1 MSDLMPDLMSAK
13 PDATQ
18 YIGRFAPSPSG
29 ELHFGSLI
37 AALGSFLHA
46 RAAQGQW
53 RVRIDDLDPP
63 REIAGSADSI
73 LATLERFG
81 LHWDGD
87 VVWQSQRHDAYR
99 AALDAL
105 HHHGLS
111 YYCTCTRQRIAQI
124 GGTYDGH
131 CRDLTLGAEHAALR
145 LRQTRPVYVFD
156 DDFQGPLHASQSLAE
171 EDFIIRR
178 RDGFFAYNLA
188 VVVDDHYQGVNHIVR
203 GADLIEPTVRQISLY
218 QHLGYPPPGYL
229 HLPLAVNA
237 KGDKL
242 SKQNHAPALPEGDP
256 RPVLLKALQFL
267 GQTLP
272 ENWQD
277 LSLDLLL
284 RWATDH
290 WSPALMPRHN
300 AKAPADLTSA
310 FSK

>member
-1 MSDLMPDLMSAK
+1 MSDTHAASP
-13 PDATQ
+13 

-37 AALGSFLHA
+37 AALGSYLHA

-53 RVRIDDLDPP
+53 LVRIDDLDPP

-81 LHWDGD
+81 LHWDGE
-87 VVWQSQRHDAYR
+87 VVWQSKRHDAYR
-99 AALDAL
+99 AALDTL
-105 HHHGLS
+105 RNNGLS
-111 YYCTCTRQRIAQI
+111 YYCTCTRQRISQL

-131 CRDLTLGAEHAALR
+131 CQHLCLGPENAAIR
-145 LRQTRPVYVFD
+145 LRQTRPVYAFD
-156 DDFQGPLHASQSLAE
+156 DDFQGQLHASQSLAE

-178 RDGFFAYNLA
+178 RDGLFAYNLA
-188 VVVDDHYQGVNHIVR
+188 VVVDDHYQGVNHVVR

-218 QHLGYPPPGYL
+218 QHLGYPQPGYL
-229 HLPLAVNA
+229 HLPLAVNES
-237 KGDKL
+237 GDKL
-242 SKQNHAPALPEGDP
+242 SKQNHAPGLPQGDP

-277 LSLDLLL
+277 LTLDLLL
-284 RWATDH
+284 RWAIEH
-290 WSPALMPRHN
+290 WSPAMMPRQH
-300 AKAPADLTSA
+300 AKAPSDLTSA

>member
-1 MSDLMPDLMSAK
+1 MPDTDSAS
-13 PDATQ
+13 P

-37 AALGSFLHA
+37 AALGSYLHA

-53 RVRIDDLDPP
+53 LVRIDDLDPP
-63 REIAGSADSI
+63 REIAGSADRI

-81 LHWDGD
+81 LHWDGE
-87 VVWQSQRHDAYR
+87 VVWQSRRHDAYR

-105 HHHGLS
+105 HQSGLS
-111 YYCTCTRQRIAQI
+111 YYCTCTRQRITQL
-124 GGTYDGH
+124 GGNYDGH
-131 CRDLTLGAEHAALR
+131 CRDLALGAENAAIR
-145 LRQTRPVYVFD
+145 LRQTRPVYAFD
-156 DDFQGPLHASQSLAE
+156 DDFQGRLQASQHLAE

-178 RDGFFAYNLA
+178 RDGLFAYNLA

-218 QHLGYPPPGYL
+218 QHLDYPQPGYL

-237 KGDKL
+237 QGDKL
-242 SKQNHAPALPEGDP
+242 SKQNHAPALPQGDP

-267 GQTLP
+267 GQTVP

-277 LSLDLLL
+277 LPLELLL
-284 RWATDH
+284 RWATEH
-290 WSPALMPRHN
+290 WSAELMPRQD
-300 AKAPADLTSA
+300 AKAPADLSSA